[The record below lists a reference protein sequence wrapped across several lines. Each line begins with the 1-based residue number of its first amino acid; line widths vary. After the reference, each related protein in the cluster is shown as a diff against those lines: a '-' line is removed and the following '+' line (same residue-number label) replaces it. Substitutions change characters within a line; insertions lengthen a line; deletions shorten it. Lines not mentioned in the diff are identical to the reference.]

1 MKLTTCLTALT
12 FCLSVCSGSR
22 GMFSRKSEKSDECSS
37 FAPRS
42 RPNGLFFNN
51 GKWAYPVLS
60 KVQATREARKRR
72 QDSKFVLN
80 SLRDPL
86 KAEDLKLPD
95 AAAEPLSKDNLYR
108 EAGSPFGFM
117 AN

>member
-1 MKLTTCLTALT
+1 
-12 FCLSVCSGSR
+12 
-22 GMFSRKSEKSDECSS
+22 MFSRKSEKSDECSS